1 MSLVVGDMAHLNYNH
16 LYYFWMLVRKG
27 SLAAAADALC
37 VTPQTISG
45 QIKLLEGRM
54 GPLLAKRGRRLDTT
68 ELGRLVYR
76 YADRM
81 FNLSYELIDILDYKQ
96 AESVRFD
103 VGVADALSKWVVAM
117 LLRVASPPGVE
128 VALSCFESRHELLL
142 EELRSHKLDMIV
154 SDCPIDSAAEPGL
167 HSRAIA
173 EYPLA
178 FFCRDELTQP
188 FPACLQ
194 ERPLLLPSRK
204 TAVGRELKTW
214 LDEQGL
220 NPSIGGEFDDSGLML
235 AFGSAGREIFVAPSV
250 NNRQFEERFGV
261 RCLGETE
268 AVKERYYA
276 IFAERMI
283 QHPAVVRLC
292 DLDPQSLQFDSFD
305 H

>member
-1 MSLVVGDMAHLNYNH
+1 MAHLNYNH

-27 SLAAAADALC
+27 SLAAASEALC

-45 QIKLLEGRM
+45 QLKLLEGRM
-54 GPLLAKRGRRLDTT
+54 GPLLTKRGRRLDTT
-68 ELGRLVYR
+68 ELGRMVFR

-81 FNLSYELIDILDYKQ
+81 FNLSYELIDILDYQKH
-96 AESVRFD
+96 ESVRFD
-103 VGVADALSKWVVAM
+103 VGVADALSKWVVAQ
-117 LLRVASPPGVE
+117 LLRVASPPDME

-142 EELRSHKLDMIV
+142 DELKSHKLDMIV

-173 EYPLA
+173 DYSLA
-178 FFCRDELTQP
+178 FFCRDKLELP
-188 FPACLQ
+188 FPFCLE

-204 TAVGRELKTW
+204 TAAGRELKSW

-220 NPSIGGEFDDSGLML
+220 NPTIGGEFDDSGLMQ
-235 AFGSAGREIFVAPSV
+235 AFGAVGREIFVAPAV
-250 NNRQFEERFGV
+250 NNQQFEQNFGV
-261 RCLGETE
+261 HCLGETD
-268 AVKERYYA
+268 AVKERYYV

-283 QHPAVVRLC
+283 QHPAVARLC
-292 DLDPQSLQFDSFD
+292 NLEPETLRFHSFFD